1 LLKLLLRKWTLSLK
15 LTLLLSIVVVTVVIK
30 NHNVANKKSVSK
42 GSSDMDLV
50 KSFLDGVGRK
60 AKTKVKKHL
69 ENPKNVSL
77 AAKMQRKKTGFNE
90 ARKKL
95 RGY

>member
-1 LLKLLLRKWTLSLK
+1 
-15 LTLLLSIVVVTVVIK
+15 VVTVVTR
-30 NHNVANKKSVSK
+30 NHNVASKKNALK
-42 GSSDMDLV
+42 GFSDMDLV

-69 ENPKNVSL
+69 ENPKNVSP
-77 AAKMQRKKTGFNE
+77 AAKMQRRKNAFNE

>member
-1 LLKLLLRKWTLSLK
+1 LF
-15 LTLLLSIVVVTVVIK
+15 SIAVVTVVTK
-30 NHNVANKKSVSK
+30 SHNVANKKSVLK

-69 ENPKNVSL
+69 ENPKNVSP
-77 AAKMQRKKTGFNE
+77 AAKLQRRKNAINE
-90 ARKKL
+90 ARKKM

>member
-1 LLKLLLRKWTLSLK
+1 
-15 LTLLLSIVVVTVVIK
+15 
-30 NHNVANKKSVSK
+30 
-42 GSSDMDLV
+42 MDLV

-60 AKTKVKKHL
+60 AKTKVKRHL
-69 ENPKNVSL
+69 ENPKNVSP
-77 AAKMQRKKTGFNE
+77 AAKMQRRKNAFNE